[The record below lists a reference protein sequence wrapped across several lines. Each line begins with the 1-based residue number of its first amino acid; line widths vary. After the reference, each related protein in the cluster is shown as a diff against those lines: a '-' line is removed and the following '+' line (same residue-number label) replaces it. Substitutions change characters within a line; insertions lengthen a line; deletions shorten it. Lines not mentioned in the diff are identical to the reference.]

1 MVVTMTVRT
10 EGTGD
15 YLLKPQMNTLCESN
29 KLNIPP
35 SSNVDGFR
43 VNLVS
48 CVILGDKIFSLKL

>member
-10 EGTGD
+10 EGVGD
-15 YLLKPQMNTLCESN
+15 YLLKSQMNTFCESN

-35 SSNVDGFR
+35 SSNVDGLL

-48 CVILGDKIFSLKL
+48 CVIPGDKIFS